1 MHMNPA
7 DLHSNN
13 GDAAERSSRRF
24 DVIVIGAGQAGL
36 AMGYFLGRQ
45 GRRFVILDG
54 ADSIASAWRARWDSL
69 TLFTPRRYDGL
80 PGLPFPGDP
89 DGYPTR
95 DEVIDYLE
103 EYAKTFELPV
113 ELDSRVGRLT
123 AAREGYRVDVNGEI
137 LAADQ
142 IVVATGP
149 FQTPFVPEIAS
160 GLGSDVAQMHSTGYR
175 NPSDVP
181 EGTVLVVGGGNT
193 GFQIAKELSATHA
206 VHLAIGSRQTPLP
219 QKILGRDLFWWL
231 TKLGL
236 IKKTVDS
243 RIGRRAQHRDVLIG
257 SRPRELRRRY
267 GITLR
272 GRAAAASGRTVSLA
286 DGTDL
291 DVDALIWATGYR
303 PDYSWIDAPI
313 FGPDGRLQHRRGV
326 TEAPGLFFLGLTWQH
341 TRGSA
346 LLGWVKDDTEFLAG
360 RIAADAED
368 RVGARPV
375 DPARDETRSK
385 PVTQGV

>member
-1 MHMNPA
+1 MHMNPTE
-7 DLHSNN
+7 LHSN

-54 ADSIASAWRARWDSL
+54 ADSIASAWRGRWDSL

-113 ELDSRVGRLT
+113 ELDSRVGGLT
-123 AAREGYRVDVNGEI
+123 AAGEGYRVDVNGEI

-160 GLGSDVAQMHSTGYR
+160 GLAPQVVQMHSTMYR

-181 EGTVLVVGGGNT
+181 DRERTLGDPCC
-193 GFQIAKELSATHA
+193 S
-206 VHLAIGSRQTPLP
+206 SR
-219 QKILGRDLFWWL
+219 
-231 TKLGL
+231 
-236 IKKTVDS
+236 
-243 RIGRRAQHRDVLIG
+243 
-257 SRPRELRRRY
+257 Y
-267 GITLR
+267 
-272 GRAAAASGRTVSLA
+272 
-286 DGTDL
+286 
-291 DVDALIWATGYR
+291 
-303 PDYSWIDAPI
+303 
-313 FGPDGRLQHRRGV
+313 
-326 TEAPGLFFLGLTWQH
+326 
-341 TRGSA
+341 
-346 LLGWVKDDTEFLAG
+346 
-360 RIAADAED
+360 RIAADTASSED
-368 RVGARPV
+368 PRTRPLLVANETGPDQQDRRLAHRAARPA
-375 DPARDETRSK
+375 PRRAHRLAAPRATTPLWRHLEAPRSSGLRTDGQLRRWDR
-385 PVTQGV
+385 PRRGRAHLGNRIPP